1 MDDLEEPKGVT
12 ADAEALFRAVIEAS
26 PIPFALNDE
35 RQNITYLNPE
45 FVRTFGYTLREIPT
59 LADWWPR
66 AYPDP
71 AYRAWVAEE
80 WGRRLAAAQ
89 RTGDA
94 FEPMEIV
101 VHAADGSLHIVIA
114 YAAALG
120 KASSGTHLV
129 VLYDVT
135 KERRLAEEQRRL
147 QEQLVE
153 AQRLESIGRLAG
165 GIAHDFNNMLGVI
178 LGRTEIALK
187 LVESYPEI
195 HAHLV
200 EIAQAAQH
208 SAELTRQLLAY
219 ARRQSV
225 SPQIVDPN
233 EAIEASVG
241 VLRLIVGENVTLT
254 WEPGEDAWLVRVEP
268 GQLDQI
274 LTNLCANARD
284 AIADAGR
291 VTIRTEN
298 VTLPEGTAG
307 LAPGDY
313 AMIEVRD
320 DGVGIEPTALPHVF
334 EPFFTTKPASKGYGL
349 GLSTVYGIARQNH
362 GAVVVASTV
371 GEGSVFKVFLPRAS
385 SHPT

>member
-1 MDDLEEPKGVT
+1 MDELEEGKGVT
-12 ADAEALFRAVIEAS
+12 VDAEALFRAVIEAS

-80 WGRRLAAAQ
+80 WTRRLAVAQ
-89 RTGDA
+89 RTGNA
-94 FEPMEIV
+94 FEPMELV

-120 KASSGTHLV
+120 KAGPHLV

-135 KERRLAEEQRRL
+135 KERRLAEEQRKL

-153 AQRLESIGRLAG
+153 AQRLESLGRLAG

-187 LVESYPEI
+187 TVESYPEI

-200 EIAQAAQH
+200 EIAQAAQR
-208 SAELTRQLLAY
+208 SADLTRQLLAY

-225 SPQIVDPN
+225 SPQVVDPN
-233 EAIEASVG
+233 EAIEASIG
-241 VLRLIVGENVTLT
+241 VLRLIAGDNVTLS
-254 WEPGEDAWLVRVEP
+254 WEPGEAVWLVRVEP

-284 AIADAGR
+284 AISDEGK

-298 VTLPEGTAG
+298 VTLTEGTHTG

-313 AMIEVRD
+313 VLIEVGD
-320 DGVGIEPTALPHVF
+320 DGVGIEPATLRHIF
-334 EPFFTTKPASKGYGL
+334 EPFFSTKSISKGYGL

-362 GAVVVASTV
+362 GAVVVESTV

-385 SHPT
+385 SSSS